1 MYGCINSTF
10 LFFYGL
16 GYYALIAIAI
26 YFKGNILY
34 IVAVMVY
41 CFSRDFV
48 GSWAS
53 KKHKEM
59 FADSLID
66 PKDYGINVKNNK
78 PPIEEVTGFLE
89 NIFRKLIVL
98 FALISLHTGGNI
110 WLTMAVLLLERVM
123 GSQNDKLLLAR
134 TIDEADDYHAE
145 GLEKKFKTHIKDL
158 EDRIKTLTGL
168 IKGDWD

>member
-26 YFKGNILY
+26 YFKGDILY

-59 FADSLID
+59 SIA
-66 PKDYGINVKNNK
+66 
-78 PPIEEVTGFLE
+78 
-89 NIFRKLIVL
+89 
-98 FALISLHTGGNI
+98 ALIC
-110 WLTMAVLLLERVM
+110 
-123 GSQNDKLLLAR
+123 Q
-134 TIDEADDYHAE
+134 
-145 GLEKKFKTHIKDL
+145 
-158 EDRIKTLTGL
+158 
-168 IKGDWD
+168 